1 MSKQLTQQAV
11 ITFGTL
17 FWLRGDQSATKSQTT
32 FELDLNLGHG
42 VSISLPMYYAFYYQP
57 LFENFGRQTLSS
69 EIFSSTKM
77 NAWIHAMCLTP
88 GDSHETSSEVQA
100 FFNLATNGNELV
112 WTMTTLVA
120 GLNACLAPEEAI
132 QVLSTAFSLRYDP
145 RCVVPRQGTWLTTDI
160 PSQVALF
167 FDKGS
172 ATALQKPLYGL
183 DCTLGRRLKEDYDIM
198 SHLANKCGLQE
209 EMFRTLNVDRKS
221 STAQQRADLTL
232 ALVALT
238 SQPSCWHTY
247 QMERGTF
254 THPSPRILF
263 YKTSLC
269 VDPSADLVVDL
280 LYAIQSAGIP
290 ITIYEQDTYL
300 FPPSHNPE
308 IHNPEILEDVLD
320 LDSYYGSKEYNH
332 HLKTQTWWPSRDLYL
347 DWKKRRSFDRE
358 LSRESFLRETP
369 HQNFYR
375 ELSLGSFVSELPIGP
390 FVRESPQN
398 MPSRVHKDHY

>member
-1 MSKQLTQQAV
+1 
-11 ITFGTL
+11 
-17 FWLRGDQSATKSQTT
+17 
-32 FELDLNLGHG
+32 
-42 VSISLPMYYAFYYQP
+42 MYYAFYYQP
-57 LFENFGRQTLSS
+57 LFESFGRQTLSS

-77 NAWIHAMCLTP
+77 NAWIHATCLTP
-88 GDSHETSSEVQA
+88 SELHETSPEVQA
-100 FFNLATNGNELV
+100 FFDLATNGNELV

-120 GLNACLAPEEAI
+120 GLNAYLAPEEAI
-132 QVLSTAFSLRYDP
+132 QVLITAFSLRYDP
-145 RCVVPRQGTWLTTDI
+145 RCVLPKETIGSNTDL
-160 PSQVALF
+160 PTQVALF

-209 EMFRTLNVDRKS
+209 EILRTVNVGHKA

-263 YKTSLC
+263 YKTSLY
-269 VDPSADLVVDL
+269 VDLSADLVVDL
-280 LYAIQSAGIP
+280 LYAIQSAGIT
-290 ITIYEQDTYL
+290 IKIYEQDTYL

-308 IHNPEILEDVLD
+308 ILEDVLD
-320 LDSYYGSKEYNH
+320 RDSYYRSEEYNH
-332 HLKTQTWWPSRDLYL
+332 HLKTQSWWPSCDVYL
-347 DWKKRRSFDRE
+347 KWKKSFDRKPPLE
-358 LSRESFLRETP
+358 VFNGESQP
-369 HQNFYR
+369 
-375 ELSLGSFVSELPIGP
+375 ELPWSTKATIDKSSYETNKQRGQQP
-390 FVRESPQN
+390 LISLPNIIQYHR
-398 MPSRVHKDHY
+398 